1 MSYNRRTSD
10 EILKDLLSILAEYRE
25 TVQEERE
32 TERQRID
39 FLEAE
44 LNKQRDKN
52 KQIAT
57 ILMRN

>member
-1 MSYNRRTSD
+1 MSYSGRTSD
-10 EILKDLLSILAEYRE
+10 EIFKELLSVLVEYQE

-39 FLEAE
+39 FLETE

-52 KQIAT
+52 KQIAA
-57 ILMRN
+57 ILMRD

>member
-1 MSYNRRTSD
+1 MSYSGRASD
-10 EILKDLLSILAEYRE
+10 EILKNLLSVLTEYQE

-32 TERQRID
+32 IERQRID

-52 KQIAT
+52 KQIAA
-57 ILMRN
+57 ILMRD